1 MRLILDYHYIIQSYW
16 EIKKEFNE
24 YNTIKQRTGV
34 LLSFRLDNR
43 KGDRSGPLNI
53 SVCLSSLSL
62 SPSFLPPL
70 SEAMAFSCFTE
81 LMKRMNQ
88 NFPHGGAMDTH
99 FANMRSLI
107 QVRPQRPFVTS
118 IFVYVLACI
127 QLFSW
132 TEGYSETNTSN
143 FMVSTNPHP
152 LFPDPLPLLP
162 NPSLF
167 LQLSV
172 CLLFSFNCLPSLLLL
187 PSFSYLSVDTG
198 FGDLWAHAPKW
209 RLHPLLLLLPMVPS
223 RLKTW

>member
-1 MRLILDYHYIIQSYW
+1 MNIILW
-16 EIKKEFNE
+16 
-24 YNTIKQRTGV
+24 
-34 LLSFRLDNR
+34 NR
-43 KGDRSGPLNI
+43 GQGYCCASGGQQKWRRKWTAQYFA
-53 SVCLSSLSL
+53 VFAQSLSW
-62 SPSFLPPL
+62 SFLISPCVFFL
-70 SEAMAFSCFTE
+70 SVSLTLTLTHSHSEAMAFSCFTE

-88 NFPHGGAMDTH
+88 NFPHGGGMDTQ